1 MKIFVI
7 GSGSWGSALAQICVD
22 NGHDVLIYG
31 NCADEINEINA
42 THTNSKY
49 FPNVTLN
56 ENLKGTLNLED
67 VKDADIVVLS
77 VPSIVT
83 ASVCKQMQPYLTKK
97 TIVVNTSK
105 GFEPNTNKRMSEA
118 IRDAFDSTKLSSVVS
133 LIGPSHAEEVVV
145 RLLTTVC
152 AVSLN
157 DEDAKTV
164 QNVFSNNYF
173 RVYTGNDEVGSELG
187 VAIKN
192 SIALASGMLAG
203 IGYGDNTRAALITR
217 GLAEMIR
224 FGVAFGGQEKTFMG
238 LTGIGDLIV
247 TCTSVHSRNFEAGYQ
262 IGKADSA
269 RAYWDHNKK
278 TVEGIRTT
286 EVLYRL
292 KAEKNISMPIV
303 DEIYKVLYENKKP
316 SDSAKDLMLRELKA
330 E

>member
-56 ENLKGTLNLED
+56 VNLKGTLNLED
-67 VKDADIVVLS
+67 VKDADIVILS

-173 RVYTGNDEVGSELG
+173 RVYTGNDEIGSELG

-316 SDSAKDLMLRELKA
+316 SESAKDLMLRELKA

>member
-173 RVYTGNDEVGSELG
+173 RVYTGNDEIGSELG

-286 EVLYRL
+286 EVLHRL

-316 SDSAKDLMLRELKA
+316 SESAKDLMLRELKA

>member
-31 NCADEINEINA
+31 NNPDEINEINA
-42 THTNSKY
+42 THTNSRY

-67 VKDADIVVLS
+67 VKDSDIVVLS

-97 TIVVNTSK
+97 IIVVNTSK
-105 GFEPNTNKRMSEA
+105 GFEPNTNRRMSDA

-164 QNVFSNNYF
+164 QNVFSNHYF

-262 IGKADSA
+262 IGKANNAS
-269 RAYWDHNKK
+269 AYWNNNKK

>member
-97 TIVVNTSK
+97 IIVVNTSK
-105 GFEPNTNKRMSEA
+105 GFEPNTNKRMSDA
-118 IRDAFDSTKLSSVVS
+118 IRDAFDPTKLSSVVS
-133 LIGPSHAEEVVV
+133 LIGPSHAEEVVI

-164 QNVFSNNYF
+164 QTVFSNHYF

-269 RAYWDHNKK
+269 SAYWNYNKK

-316 SDSAKDLMLRELKA
+316 SESAKDLMLRELKA